1 MLNMK
6 YETRKYEIHNT
17 QHATTTQ
24 DPRPKIFKN
33 FARVLLGPHKIP
45 YLGPLVLKF

>member
-1 MLNMK
+1 MLNMR
-6 YETRKYEIHNT
+6 YANMRYTDT
-17 QHATTTQ
+17 QHTTTTQ

-45 YLGPLVLKF
+45 YLGPLILTF